1 MSLWYNSR
9 QLFCDFSSKHYP
21 SSSTS
26 RGEDSTAVPKK
37 WNWPTIKRR
46 QTRTQSRN
54 FYWRPRITSK
64 TTDHSIVQAARDF
77 WSSQVQLPSQTGSD
91 LASDKLLRALSS
103 QGLKI
108 SRDRD
113 GKTSPATLL
122 GCPHGEKDFFL
133 ISSLNLS
140 CFNLWILSLILPP
153 HTVVK
158 SLAPSSWWPPCRY

>member
-77 WSSQVQLPSQTGSD
+77 WSSQVQLPSQSR
-91 LASDKLLRALSS
+91 LRLGIRQAAQSFIQSGLENLQGQRWQNLTSYIAGLSS
-103 QGLKI
+103 WRKRFFPYLQSKPLLFQLMNIVSHPSTTHCCEKPGSIFLM
-108 SRDRD
+108 
-113 GKTSPATLL
+113 TSL
-122 GCPHGEKDFFL
+122 
-133 ISSLNLS
+133 
-140 CFNLWILSLILPP
+140 
-153 HTVVK
+153 
-158 SLAPSSWWPPCRY
+158 